1 MCSKAYA
8 GILGD
13 FDDRITKLLYLVI
26 LKTPPNVKTE
36 GNPRNFFFRPGV
48 SVGQIKRCDWLK
60 FGDSS
65 EK

>member
-1 MCSKAYA
+1 MCSKAYS

-13 FDDRITKLLYLVI
+13 FDDGITKLLYLVI

-36 GNPRNFFFRPGV
+36 GNPRNFFPGFV
-48 SVGQIKRCDWLK
+48 VYVVLSEQFDWLK

>member
-1 MCSKAYA
+1 MCSKAYS

-13 FDDRITKLLYLVI
+13 FDDGIAKLLYLVI
-26 LKTPPNVKTE
+26 LETPPNVKTE
-36 GNPRNFFFRPGV
+36 GNPRKFFSKSAAFKLAF
-48 SVGQIKRCDWLK
+48 KRFYWLK